1 MGALY
6 SAAGQEA
13 NLPGSAHPPYNR
25 RMHIGIDCRL
35 PTYRMG
41 GISQYTIHL
50 IEALSRLPGDE
61 RYTLFHSR
69 KEERSFVPNDPR
81 FSRSDLWTPCH
92 HRLERQSLAV
102 ELARHRLD
110 MYHSPDFIPPG
121 GGARRYVITVHDL
134 TFLHYPQFLT
144 ADSRRY
150 YTDQIE
156 WAVGAA
162 DHISADSEAT
172 RRDLITLLNV
182 PPHKVT
188 TIHLA
193 ANPIF
198 TADYPAAAAAATT
211 AGLGLGHGFILAV
224 GTLEPRKNLP
234 LVLRAYHRLRRETGV
249 IVPLVLVGSKGWLYQ
264 EVFDAIETLGLSDFV
279 HHLSSLT
286 DVQLAHLYRAAGV
299 LVFPSYYE
307 GFGLPA
313 LEALHA
319 GCPVVASDRGSLPEV
334 VGEAGL
340 LLPPDDL
347 DGWCNAL
354 RRVLT
359 DAELA
364 DRLRRAGPR
373 QAAQFTWRKTAEA
386 TLALYRGG

>member
-1 MGALY
+1 
-6 SAAGQEA
+6 
-13 NLPGSAHPPYNR
+13 
-25 RMHIGIDCRL
+25 MHIGIDCRM

-41 GISQYTIHL
+41 GISQYTIYL
-50 IEALSRLPGDE
+50 IEALSRLAGSE
-61 RYTLFHSR
+61 RYTIFHSR
-69 KEERSFVPNDPR
+69 HEGRSFVPDNPR

-92 HRLERQSLAV
+92 HRLERRGLAV

-110 MYHSPDFIPPG
+110 VLHSPDFIPPG
-121 GGARRYVITVHDL
+121 GGARRYIITIHDL
-134 TFLHYPQFLT
+134 TFLYYPEFLT
-144 ADSRRY
+144 TESRRY
-150 YTDQIE
+150 YAEQIE
-156 WAVGAA
+156 WAVDAA
-162 DHISADSEAT
+162 DHISVDSEAT
-172 RRDLITLLNV
+172 RRDLIALLDV
-182 PPHKVT
+182 PPQKVT

-193 ANPIF
+193 ANLIF
-198 TADYPAAAAAATT
+198 AADYAAEVVAATT
-211 AGLGLGHGFILAV
+211 AELGIGHGFILAV

-234 LVLRAYHRLRRETGV
+234 LLLRAYHRLRREGV
-249 IVPLVLVGSKGWLYQ
+249 AVPLVLVGGKGWIYE
-264 EVFDAIETLGLSDFV
+264 EVFRTIEALDLGDSV
-279 HHLSSLT
+279 HHLSGLS

-299 LVFPSYYE
+299 LAFPSHYE

-334 VGEAGL
+334 VGDAGL

-354 RRVLT
+354 HRVLT

-373 QAAQFTWRKTAEA
+373 QAERFTWRKTAEA
-386 TLALYRGG
+386 TLALYRAV

>member
-25 RMHIGIDCRL
+25 AMHIGIDCRL

-41 GISQYTIHL
+41 GISQYTLHL
-50 IEALSRLPGDE
+50 IEALSRLAGSE
-61 RYTLFHSR
+61 RYTIFHSR
-69 KEERSFVPNDPR
+69 KESRSFVPDDSR

-92 HRLERQSLAV
+92 HPLEQKSLAL

-110 MYHSPDFIPPG
+110 VLHSPDFIPPG
-121 GGARRYVITVHDL
+121 GGARRTVITVHDL
-134 TFLHYPQFLT
+134 TFLYYPEFLT
-144 ADSRRY
+144 AESRRY
-150 YTDQIE
+150 YAGQIE

-172 RRDLITLLNV
+172 RRDLIALLNV
-182 PPHKVT
+182 PPQKVT

-198 TADYPAAAAAATT
+198 TVDYPAEAVATT
-211 AGLGLGHGFILAV
+211 VAELGIGRGFILAV

-234 LVLRAYHRLRRETGV
+234 LLVRAYHRLRREAGV
-249 IVPLVLVGSKGWLYQ
+249 TVPLVLVGGKGWMYE
-264 EVFDAIETLGLSDFV
+264 EVFGAIDALGLADSV
-279 HHLSSLT
+279 RHLSGLT
-286 DVQLAHLYRAAGV
+286 DEQLAHLYRAAGV
-299 LVFPSYYE
+299 LAFPSHYE

-340 LLPPDDL
+340 LLSPDDL
-347 DGWCNAL
+347 DGWCDAL

-364 DRLRRAGPR
+364 AQLHRAGPK
-373 QAAQFTWRKTAEA
+373 QAQRFSWPKTAEA
-386 TLALYRGG
+386 TLALYRAA